1 MRPPQAAAV
10 KKLGQALVVSVAEK
24 LGRLAQQV
32 WVKRDERKR
41 PAFLLLSKRA
51 SLNNFIESTA
61 HFSSPRGRG
70 RRRERH

>member
-51 SLNNFIESTA
+51 SLNNFHRVDSSLFIASRPWTA
-61 HFSSPRGRG
+61 P
-70 RRRERH
+70 